1 MDLTS
6 LTIPIE
12 TARHVLWRY
21 DRTGGA
27 QPGSFTQHL
36 MAAIESAD
44 MRNRAILRETYPELS
59 EALRLARYDEDGLA
73 KLQDI
78 ARGVANWPARGGH
91 DEPCAYVGGIGSICT
106 CSKQPLCCSRC
117 KQDDGPFTPAG
128 LCEPCARPM
137 PLDGVA

>member
-21 DRTGGA
+21 DRIGGA
-27 QPGSFTQHL
+27 QPGTFTQHL
-36 MAAIESAD
+36 MATIESAD
-44 MRNRAILRETYPELS
+44 MRNRAILREAFPELS

-78 ARGVANWPARGGH
+78 ARPRVIR
-91 DEPCAYVGGIGSICT
+91 
-106 CSKQPLCCSRC
+106 CSRC
-117 KQDDGPFTPAG
+117 HDEDGPFTEAG

>member
-1 MDLTS
+1 MEPEMDLTS
-6 LTIPIE
+6 LTVTTD

-27 QPGSFTQHL
+27 QPGTFTQHL

-44 MRNRAILRETYPELS
+44 MRNRAILREDYPELS
-59 EALRLARYDEDGLA
+59 EALRLARYEEDGLA
-73 KLQDI
+73 KLQAI
-78 ARGVANWPARGGH
+78 ARPRVIRCTRCT
-91 DEPCAYVGGIGSICT
+91 DE
-106 CSKQPLCCSRC
+106 
-117 KQDDGPFTPAG
+117 DGPFTAAG